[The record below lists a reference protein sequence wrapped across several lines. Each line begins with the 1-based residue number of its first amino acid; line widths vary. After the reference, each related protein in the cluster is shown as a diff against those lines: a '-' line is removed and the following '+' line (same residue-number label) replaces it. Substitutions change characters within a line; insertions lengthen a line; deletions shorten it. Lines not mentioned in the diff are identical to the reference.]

1 MRTSPIPG
9 TNYAAAGLPRS
20 ARPLRGPRLAHV
32 LAAAIF
38 LQILLILVFSSASFG
53 AEPAAAKESA
63 PAPTLVALRQPFQ
76 TSVPLVIARQSDGGV
91 EVRKVGLKWNP
102 SPAASPEAVRI
113 SVQRQEGDGWQVV
126 ESQAWIAAFSAAF
139 VWQTPWQGA
148 AWEIDHAPA
157 SDGSAVNAALAVA
170 MIASASGTPFPADT
184 VVIADL
190 SPDGSLA
197 PVPHMAA
204 RIEAAGAAGLKRIV
218 IPAVER
224 FEADSDGQRIDLAE
238 LAAKHGLACL
248 PAATLAE
255 AAGKILGARIAP
267 DPQAGEAPPLDAA
280 VFKQLDGECQAILA
294 GLEKEKA
301 DWPTDADRQA
311 ALPLWQRALWGEAL
325 VRFENGV
332 AFLRAGKVYAA
343 RGELGETKALVF
355 ALTALSGSIPST
367 PELSAEATSLAADYR
382 ASLGRVSGHAE
393 ELQNGLVMAEMADW
407 AGMVVADLDG
417 AQNLVYQTSGRRSDA
432 LPEQR
437 EMARLQLAMAV
448 KKAEAKRER
457 IASFAALHKLLVAR
471 NTVEVYDRAAL
482 WRPQLLPAHLA
493 LGESFVLRL
502 QKADAQLAQN
512 LIYDARLT
520 EQTRLL
526 RDQKEEWDTLHNAA
540 ATLQPAVAADGQ
552 EVGFSPGAAYRPPRT
567 DALPSLRP
575 AAFSD
580 TEATMR
586 WVNDYTE
593 MALLYDRYFQF
604 GGSYNPREM
613 AWSFDDR
620 AVLSGMLQ
628 SADFAARR
636 GIAAARETGVDPTI
650 LELIYERAL
659 ALRDSRLD
667 TARMEALRQF
677 WRCNLLGA
685 TAWQLAA
692 IPKAEGVLRAD
703 AKPAA
708 KPEAPGAVAAAAPAA
723 TIPTAPPVAV
733 ARAEAVTPAPAAAP
747 VAKAVPVAAPSD
759 TDDSDSEPELVPTRA
774 ATADE
779 EIDHDEVRRATQV
792 TLNAD

>member
-1 MRTSPIPG
+1 MIPG
-9 TNYAAAGLPRS
+9 VNYAAAGLPRP
-20 ARPLRGPRLAHV
+20 ARRLRGPRLVHV
-32 LAAAIF
+32 LAAAIA
-38 LQILLILVFSSASFG
+38 LQILLILVFSSVSFG
-53 AEPAAAKESA
+53 AEPAAAKES
-63 PAPTLVALRQPFQ
+63 PLTLVALRQPFQ
-76 TSVPLVIARQSDGGV
+76 TTVPLVIARQSDGGV

-113 SVQRQEGDGWQVV
+113 SVHGQDGDGWQVV

-148 AWEIDHAPA
+148 AWEIDHAPV

-184 VVIADL
+184 AVIADL

-204 RIEAAGAAGLKRIV
+204 RIEAAGTAGLKRIV

-224 FEADSDGQRIDLAE
+224 FEATPDGERIDLAE
-238 LAAKHGLACL
+238 LAAKHGLTLL

-255 AAGKILGARIAP
+255 AAGKILGSRIAP
-267 DPQAGEAPPLDAA
+267 DPQAGEASPLDPA
-280 VFKQLDGECQAILA
+280 VYKQLDGECQAILA

-301 DWPTDADRQA
+301 EWPTDADRQA

-325 VRFENGV
+325 ARFENGV

-355 ALTALSGSIPST
+355 ALTSLSGSIPST

-382 ASLGRVSGHAE
+382 AALGRVSGHAE

-407 AGMVVADLDG
+407 AGMIVADLDG

-482 WRPQLLPAHLA
+482 WRPQLLPVHLA

-552 EVGFSPGAAYRPPRT
+552 DVGFSPGAAYRPPRT

-620 AVLSGMLQ
+620 AVLSGMLE

-667 TARMEALRQF
+667 TARMESLRQF

-708 KPEAPGAVAAAAPAA
+708 KPEAPVPAPAVVVAAPA
-723 TIPTAPPVAV
+723 TAPATPPVTV
-733 ARAEAVTPAPAAAP
+733 ARAEAVTPAPAAVP
-747 VAKAVPVAAPSD
+747 MAKAVPAAVHPTEADADD
-759 TDDSDSEPELVPTRA
+759 TDAEPELVPTRA